1 MRAFALPASLCE
13 LEAACKAECAGRR
26 DIVGAIFC
34 VLVVRANGTA
44 NGTASDHSRCSEL
57 TARLD
62 QLRTDI
68 ALVEAEL
75 GSMHC
80 PARRSSPIDP
90 TAVARDGSAGAVG
103 LSELSSDPPTTQ
115 LLLPQPVSPCRAGDS
130 M

>member
-1 MRAFALPASLCE
+1 MRAFAIPASLCE

-80 PARRSSPIDP
+80 PARRSSPTDP

-103 LSELSSDPPTTQ
+103 VSEQTTTQ
-115 LLLPQPVSPCRAGDS
+115 LLLRQSSPQPVSPCRAGDS